1 MRTPSG
7 ILHVVDFKT
16 DQIVAAIQP
25 NDYWDDKRHWELKN
39 NVDML
44 DFTVFDGTTHS
55 ATLQQQNLVLK
66 EVRDGRIVPYVIKET
81 DTNLSKNS

>member
-25 NDYWDDKRHWELKN
+25 QDYWDDKRQWEIKN

-44 DFTVFDGTTHS
+44 FRKNMNLKTN
-55 ATLQQQNLVLK
+55 ALNPQNILK
-66 EVRDGRIVPYVIKET
+66 QNKCV
-81 DTNLSKNS
+81 SKCFN

>member
-16 DQIVAAIQP
+16 DQIVAAIQS
-25 NDYWDDKRHWELKN
+25 NDDWDDKRHWELKN

-44 DFTVFDGTTHS
+44 DFAVFDGTTHS
-55 ATLQQQNLVLK
+55 AT
-66 EVRDGRIVPYVIKET
+66 
-81 DTNLSKNS
+81 